1 MITVNA
7 KGRENHEKNRRMRRE
22 GWIPA
27 ILDQRSTIDTDNQSI
42 KIKDSDCDRLLRVVK
57 VGGLVSLDVE
67 GKAYKAF
74 ITEVQREPMTNQLQ
88 HLSFEELRPEKN
100 VKSVAQISL
109 TGGNMQKYEYILTRQ
124 AVPYEAITQD
134 MIESIC
140 LNLDNYDKPMNV
152 TVEDLNKRQNST
164 FRVLLDDTLEILH
177 IKQRPGWSA
186 NEQ

>member
-1 MITVNA
+1 
-7 KGRENHEKNRRMRRE
+7 
-22 GWIPA
+22 
-27 ILDQRSTIDTDNQSI
+27 
-42 KIKDSDCDRLLRVVK
+42 
-57 VGGLVSLDVE
+57 
-67 GKAYKAF
+67 
-74 ITEVQREPMTNQLQ
+74 MTNQLQ

-100 VKSVAQISL
+100 VKSVAQISIV
-109 TGGNMQKYEYILTRQ
+109 GGNMQKYEYILTRQ
-124 AVPYEAITQD
+124 AVPYEAITED

>member
-124 AVPYEAITQD
+124 SVPYEAITED
-134 MIESIC
+134 MIENIC
-140 LNLDNYDKPMNV
+140 INLDKYDKPMNV

>member
-1 MITVNA
+1 MQ
-7 KGRENHEKNRRMRRE
+7 KKDDYLKELEHLFENYKFNHGKYATSKLMKNFINE
-22 GWIPA
+22 NI
-27 ILDQRSTIDTDNQSI
+27 TIDLNNI
-42 KIKDSDCDRLLRVVK
+42 K
-57 VGGLVSLDVE
+57 
-67 GKAYKAF
+67 
-74 ITEVQREPMTNQLQ
+74 LQ
-88 HLSFEELRPEKN
+88 ELRPEKN

-124 AVPYEAITQD
+124 AVPYEAITED

>member
-7 KGRENHEKNRRMRRE
+7 KVRENHEKNRRMRRE

-57 VGGLVSLDVE
+57 VGGLASLDVE
-67 GKAYKAF
+67 GKAYKTF

-100 VKSVAQISL
+100 V
-109 TGGNMQKYEYILTRQ
+109 
-124 AVPYEAITQD
+124 PYEAITED
-134 MIESIC
+134 MIENIC
-140 LNLDNYDKPMNV
+140 INLDKYDKPMNI
-152 TVEDLNKRQNST
+152 TVGDLSKKQKST
-164 FRVLLDDTLEILH
+164 FRILLEDDLEILY
-177 IKQRPGWSA
+177 IRQRPGWNA